1 MKKFLIIAI
10 LMLCASQAFAE
21 VSVKVRDIAYIDG
34 MKENQVMG
42 FGLIVGLQGTGD
54 SKLSVTQSSLKNL
67 LKNLG
72 LQEEDLSKSKN
83 VAAVMI
89 TANLP
94 SFVRVGDRVTVTVS
108 SIGDAKSIE
117 GGILVQSPLKGADD
131 VTYVVAQGS
140 VITGKPGSAA
150 TTKDKPVKTVG
161 IISQGGI
168 VEKEITHQYIQNNSI
183 SIVLKEWDFAVA
195 NQIAEKAKE
204 EYESLNPVISQD
216 GKINFIIPQDVKP
229 SVFISKIENIEVTPS
244 TRARVVINEK
254 DGTIVMGGDVKIS
267 SVVVSKGGMTIR
279 VDGEDKPATA
289 LELKD
294 SSTVKD
300 LVEALN
306 YLGLTPAD
314 MISVLRTLKEAGA
327 LHAELIIR

>member
-1 MKKFLIIAI
+1 MKKFIFTIILVMISFSAY
-10 LMLCASQAFAE
+10 AE

-54 SKLSVTQSSLKNL
+54 SKIPVTQSSLKNL
-67 LKNLG
+67 LKNMG

-94 SFVRVGDRVTVTVS
+94 SFVRVGDSVTVTVS

-117 GGILVQSPLKGADD
+117 GGILVQSPLKGADN
-131 VTYVVAQGS
+131 VVYVVAQGS
-140 VITGKPGSAA
+140 VVTGKTGSAL
-150 TTKDKPVKTVG
+150 TRDKPVKTVG

-168 VEKEITHQYIQNNSI
+168 VEKEIVHKYIQNNSV

-195 NQIAEKAKE
+195 NQIAEQAKE
-204 EYESLNPVISQD
+204 EYASLNPVISQD
-216 GKINFIIPQDVKP
+216 GKITFVIPENVKA
-229 SVFISKIENIEVTPS
+229 SEFISKIENIEVTPS
-244 TRARVVINEK
+244 MRARVVINEK

-267 SVVVSKGGMTIR
+267 SSVISKAGMTIR
-279 VDGEDKPATA
+279 IDGEDKQASA
-289 LELKD
+289 LEMKD

-327 LHAELIIR
+327 LHADLIIR